1 VTIAIRPATP
11 GDAAA
16 IAHVRIA
23 SWRATYRGIVPD
35 PYLDAMQD
43 APSAALWERV
53 LAAQAD
59 AATVVVA
66 TDGSDVVGF
75 AAANRLAEPKRGLDS
90 ELTAAYVLPGWLR
103 AGIGR
108 RLVHDAVRAQRDR
121 GASAMIAWVI
131 AKNRGAR
138 TFFERLSGELLV
150 EQPFEWDGIE
160 LVEAGYAFR
169 DLGAVVARCN
179 EWPAAAPGTLH

>member
-1 VTIAIRPATP
+1 VTVAIRPASP
-11 GDAAA
+11 GDAGA
-16 IAHVRIA
+16 IARVRVA

-35 PYLDAMQD
+35 AYLDAMQE
-43 APSAALWERV
+43 APSAAMWERV
-53 LAAQAD
+53 LSAGAD

-66 TDGSDVVGF
+66 TDADEVVGF
-75 AAANRLAEPKRGLDS
+75 AASNRLPEPKRGLDS
-90 ELTAAYVLPGWLR
+90 ELTAAYVLPAWQR

-108 RLVHDAVRAQRDR
+108 RLVHDAVHAQRGL

-138 TFFERLSGELLV
+138 AFLERLSGELVV

-169 DLGAVVARCN
+169 DLDAVVARCN
-179 EWPAAAPGTLH
+179 DWPAAAPGTLH